1 MAEELEDRYD
11 DIDEESSDVEEAD
24 RQPEIDW
31 DNIDLDKIPN
41 FRKYK
46 SVKDKE
52 IAAARREKEEN
63 ERRARQYEQEMYRL
77 RQERFATLSEDEQ
90 KDALLSEAQR
100 EISRLREELDLSY
113 AAVRRE
119 QQIAKLQGK
128 TGIPEEVLA
137 EAENPSD
144 AYERVIDYLLQ
155 SQKGK
160 SMEQQDYGS
169 PRPGSDEPKRRKA
182 SDVDTGRGS
191 DRSLSTKEK
200 WAQEYQ
206 RIRQTGDVVQLIAH
220 YYKNRPQ

>member
-31 DNIDLDKIPN
+31 DKVDLDEIPN

-77 RQERFATLSEDEQ
+77 RQQHFATLSDDEQ

-128 TGIPEEVLA
+128 TGVPEEILA
-137 EAENPSD
+137 EAENPND
-144 AYERVIDYLLQ
+144 AYERVIDFLLQ

-160 SMEQQDYGS
+160 SMDTREDYGS
-169 PRPGSDEPKRRKA
+169 PRPGADEPKRRKA

-191 DRSLSTKEK
+191 DRSLSAKDK

-206 RIRQTGDVVQLIAH
+206 KIRQSGEVVQLIAH
-220 YYKNRPQ
+220 YKNRPQ